1 MKQNETKNMQKSK
14 VNFYC
19 ELCEYKCS
27 KKSLWTQHISTQKH
41 ILKQNET
48 KNMHLSKEKHI
59 FSSISNTSND
69 NMCIFCEAIFKS
81 RTSLWR
87 HKKVCKQVE
96 KETIEEK
103 IKGDNDVIMTLLNE
117 NKKLID
123 AMKEMSTKVGNNN
136 NNNINIQVF
145 LNEKCK
151 DALNITDFMN
161 SLQITLEDLNI
172 TKEKGII
179 EGISS
184 MMISGLKQLD
194 IYKRPFHC
202 TDLKR
207 DVLYIKD
214 NTWEKDTENVKIKES
229 IAEMARKQINAIKD
243 WKLAN
248 PNWMEDEKL
257 QEEYVKL
264 MSETYY
270 PLSEDEKAEKKIIKN
285 ITKEIHL
292 PKEDITEK

>member
-1 MKQNETKNMQKSK
+1 MKQNETKNMQNQLPKYIC
-14 VNFYC
+14 NECDYIC
-19 ELCEYKCS
+19 C
-27 KKSLWTQHISTQKH
+27 KKSLWKQHISTQKH

-48 KNMHLSKEKHI
+48 KNMLSNKEKHI
-59 FSSISNTSND
+59 FSSNNVMQKD
-69 NMCIFCEAIFKS
+69 NECIFCDSVFNS

-87 HKKVCKQVE
+87 HKKQCK
-96 KETIEEK
+96 KSETIEDK
-103 IKGDNDVIMTLLNE
+103 IKGENDVILTLLNE

-123 AMKEMSTKVGNNN
+123 AMREMSTKVGNNN

-172 TKEKGII
+172 TKEKGIV

-194 IYKRPFHC
+194 VYQRPFHC

-214 NTWEKDTENVKIKES
+214 QSWEKDIENVKIKES

-243 WKLAN
+243 WKIAN
-248 PNWMEDEKL
+248 PNWLEDESL
-257 QEEYVKL
+257 QDEYVKL

-292 PKEDITEK
+292 PKENITNN

>member
-1 MKQNETKNMQKSK
+1 MKQNETKNMQKAEYK
-14 VNFYC
+14 FICYIC
-19 ELCEYKCS
+19 DYKCS
-27 KKSLWTQHISTQKH
+27 KKSLWNQHCLTQKH
-41 ILKQNET
+41 ILKHNET
-48 KNMHLSKEKHI
+48 KNMHFSNKKHI
-59 FSSISNTSND
+59 FTHTKDMKTSHE
-69 NMCIFCEAIFKS
+69 CIFCGNYFNS

-87 HKKVCKQVE
+87 HKKICTK
-96 KETIEEK
+96 TDDLEEK
-103 IKGDNDVIMTLLNE
+103 IGEDNNVIMTLLNE

-123 AMKEMSTKVGNNN
+123 AMKEMSSKVGNNN

-161 SLQITLEDLNI
+161 SLQITLDDLNT
-172 TKEKGII
+172 TKEKGIV

-184 MMISGLKQLD
+184 MMITGLKQLD
-194 IYKRPFHC
+194 VYKRPFHC

-214 NTWEKDTENVKIKES
+214 KNWEKDVENVKIKES

-270 PLSEDEKAEKKIIKN
+270 PLNEDEKAEKKIIKN

-292 PKEDITEK
+292 PKDDIVKN

>member
-1 MKQNETKNMQKSK
+1 MKQNETKNMQKSLPK
-14 VNFYC
+14 YICNNCDYI
-19 ELCEYKCS
+19 CS
-27 KKSLWTQHISTQKH
+27 KKSLWKQHISTQKH

-48 KNMHLSKEKHI
+48 KNMHSNKEKHI
-59 FSSISNTSND
+59 FLDNNNMKND
-69 NMCIFCEAIFKS
+69 NVCIFCEQVFNS

-87 HKKVCKQVE
+87 HKKLCK
-96 KETIEEK
+96 KSETIEDK
-103 IKGDNDVIMTLLNE
+103 IKGDNDVILTLLNE
-117 NKKLID
+117 NKKLIE
-123 AMKEMSTKVGNNN
+123 AMQEMSTKVGNNN

-194 IYKRPFHC
+194 VYQRPFHC

-214 NTWEKDTENVKIKES
+214 QSWEKDIENVKIKES

-243 WKLAN
+243 WKIAN
-248 PNWMEDEKL
+248 PNWMEDEIL

-270 PLSEDEKAEKKIIKN
+270 PLDEDEKAEKKIIKN

-292 PKEDITEK
+292 PKENITND

>member
-1 MKQNETKNMQKSK
+1 MQNK
-14 VNFYC
+14 
-19 ELCEYKCS
+19 EYKYICNLCDYKCC
-27 KKSLWTQHISTQKH
+27 KKSLWNQHCLTQKH

-48 KNMHLSKEKHI
+48 KNMHLNNKKHI
-59 FSSISNTSND
+59 FMESKDTIMSHE
-69 NMCIFCEAIFKS
+69 CIFCGVNFKS

-87 HKKVCKQVE
+87 HKKICNKTDE
-96 KETIEEK
+96 IEEK
-103 IKGDNDVIMTLLNE
+103 IEDDNKVIMTLLNE
-117 NKKLID
+117 NKKLIE

-161 SLQITLEDLNI
+161 SLQITLDDLNI
-172 TKEKGII
+172 TKEKGIV

-194 IYKRPFHC
+194 VYKRPFHC

-214 NTWEKDTENVKIKES
+214 DKWEKDVENVKIKES
-229 IAEMARKQINAIKD
+229 IAEMARKQINAVKD

-270 PLSEDEKAEKKIIKN
+270 PLNEDEKAEKKIIKN

-292 PKEDITEK
+292 PKDDIIKN

>member
-1 MKQNETKNMQKSK
+1 MKQNETKNMQNKEYK
-14 VNFYC
+14 YICNVC
-19 ELCEYKCS
+19 DYKCS
-27 KKSLWTQHISTQKH
+27 KKSLWNQHCLTQKH

-48 KNMHLSKEKHI
+48 KNMHFSNKKHI
-59 FSSISNTSND
+59 FSASNEMQTSSE
-69 NMCIFCEAIFKS
+69 CIFCGANFKS

-87 HKKVCKQVE
+87 HKKICK
-96 KETIEEK
+96 KTDDIEEK
-103 IKGDNDVIMTLLNE
+103 IEEDNNVIMTLLNE
-117 NKKLID
+117 NKKLIE

-161 SLQITLEDLNI
+161 SLHITLDDLNI

-184 MMISGLKQLD
+184 MMITGLKQLD
-194 IYKRPFHC
+194 VYKRPFHC

-214 NTWEKDTENVKIKES
+214 KNWEKDVENVKIKES

-243 WKLAN
+243 WKLSN
-248 PNWMEDEKL
+248 PKWMEDEKL

-264 MSETYY
+264 ISESYY
-270 PLSEDEKAEKKIIKN
+270 PLNEDEKAEKKIIKN

-292 PKEDITEK
+292 PKDDIIKN

>member
-1 MKQNETKNMQKSK
+1 MKQNETKNMQNSK
-14 VNFYC
+14 VKYHC
-19 ELCEYKCS
+19 DLCDYTCS

-59 FSSISNTSND
+59 FTNISNTSND
-69 NMCIFCEAIFKS
+69 NMCIFCEAVFKS

-161 SLQITLEDLNI
+161 SLQITLDDLNI
-172 TKEKGII
+172 TKEKGIV

-214 NTWEKDTENVKIKES
+214 DTWEKDTENVKIKES

>member
-1 MKQNETKNMQKSK
+1 MKQNETKNMQIQLS
-14 VNFYC
+14 NYIC
-19 ELCEYKCS
+19 TDCDYICS
-27 KKSLWTQHISTQKH
+27 KKSLWKQHISTQKH

-48 KNMHLSKEKHI
+48 KNMLSNKEKHI
-59 FSSISNTSND
+59 FSSNNVMQND
-69 NMCIFCEAIFKS
+69 NECIFCDRVFNS

-87 HKKVCKQVE
+87 HKKQCK
-96 KETIEEK
+96 KSETIEEK
-103 IKGDNDVIMTLLNE
+103 LKGENDVILTLLNE

-123 AMKEMSTKVGNNN
+123 AMREMSTKVGNNN

-194 IYKRPFHC
+194 IHKRPFHC

-214 NTWEKDTENVKIKES
+214 QTWEKDIENVKIKES
-229 IAEMARKQINAIKD
+229 IAEMVRKQINAIKD
-243 WKLAN
+243 WKIAN
-248 PNWMEDEKL
+248 PNCLEDEKL

-270 PLSEDEKAEKKIIKN
+270 PISEDEKAEKKIIKN

-292 PKEDITEK
+292 PKENITNN

>member
-1 MKQNETKNMQKSK
+1 MKQNETKNMQNINYKYECIS
-14 VNFYC
+14 C
-19 ELCEYKCS
+19 DYKCN
-27 KKSLWTQHISTQKH
+27 KKSLWNQHCLTQKH

-48 KNMHLSKEKHI
+48 KNMQLSNKKHILNDSKEMQNSHE
-59 FSSISNTSND
+59 
-69 NMCIFCEAIFKS
+69 CIFCGIIFKS

-87 HKKVCKQVE
+87 HKKICNKNE
-96 KETIEEK
+96 ELEEK
-103 IKGDNDVIMTLLNE
+103 MLEDNNVIMTLLNE
-117 NKKLID
+117 NKKLIE

-151 DALNITDFMN
+151 DALNIKDFMS

-172 TKEKGII
+172 TKEKGIV

-194 IYKRPFHC
+194 VYKRPFHC

-214 NTWEKDTENVKIKES
+214 DKWEKDVENVKIKES
-229 IAEMARKQINAIKD
+229 IAEMARKQIDAIKD
-243 WKLAN
+243 WKISN

-264 MSETYY
+264 ISETYY
-270 PLSEDEKAEKKIIKN
+270 PLNEDEKAEKKIIKN

-292 PKEDITEK
+292 PKDDLINN